1 MASGL
6 FLSALCEQ
14 FGVVAVFRFLSS
26 RSCGGTEAG
35 EKTHVVVKSVGA
47 EHESAQRHVGRVHGL
62 DEQRSKNKNETSGV
76 NATAGRGT
84 AKAPAMRS
92 IEGYDGGQAV
102 CRRILY
108 LEGDALFIA
117 VEVALRHEVP
127 NRLHDLLQ
135 QNALRKTSLWG
146 AGARGG
152 VTQTSARRNIT
163 IDGHCGFSVGHE
175 LIRTH

>member
-1 MASGL
+1 MASEL
-6 FLSALCEQ
+6 FLSALGEQ

-35 EKTHVVVKSVGA
+35 EKTHVVVKAVGA

-92 IEGYDGGQAV
+92 IEGYDGRD
-102 CRRILY
+102 RRFAGGSSTWREMPCSLQSRLPSDTRSLIDSTIFFNKMPCVRRAC
-108 LEGDALFIA
+108 GGRGRA
-117 VEVALRHEVP
+117 EV
-127 NRLHDLLQ
+127 
-135 QNALRKTSLWG
+135 
-146 AGARGG
+146 
-152 VTQTSARRNIT
+152 
-163 IDGHCGFSVGHE
+163 
-175 LIRTH
+175 